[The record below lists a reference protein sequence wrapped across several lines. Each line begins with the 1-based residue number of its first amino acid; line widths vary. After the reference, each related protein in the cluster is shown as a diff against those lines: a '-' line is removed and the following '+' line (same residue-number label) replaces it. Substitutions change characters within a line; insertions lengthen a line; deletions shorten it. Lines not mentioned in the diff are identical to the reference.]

1 MLNFLRYTIGGW
13 VVWSTLSVATIVLY
27 STTLALFARGDWHL
41 GKRMLAAT
49 ATIGFLLAMTIIVR
63 YFTHG

>member
-1 MLNFLRYTIGGW
+1 MLNFLRYIIGGW
-13 VVWSTLSVATIVLY
+13 VIWSTLAVVTIVLY
-27 STTLALFARGDWHL
+27 GTSLVLFARGDWHL

-49 ATIGFLLAMTIIVR
+49 ATIGFLLAVTIIVR